1 MSSINSSVLVVIL
14 GAFLLLSAVAVGCGS
29 EPPPYPDAAMNV
41 AMVTIEGRSEVVDSS
56 LSQNDE
62 GDLILVL
69 VVQFGTSEV
78 VAKGLMEDFARL
90 AKILGPED
98 PPSIEEIG
106 RGLYDYRVGIFYPNE
121 ELIDRG
127 AKVRESPKI
136 TW

>member
-1 MSSINSSVLVVIL
+1 MKRHIQVAMLGLIVLVV
-14 GAFLLLSAVAVGCGS
+14 GVVAACGS
-29 EPPPYPDAAMNV
+29 EPPPYPDEAMNL
-41 AMVTIEGRSEVVDSS
+41 AMETIEERSEVVDSS

-90 AKILGPED
+90 AKTLGPED